1 MTRDLLRAAEKAA
14 ASVRK
19 KYKGGLH
26 TAVIL
31 GSGLGG
37 AAYPGNAIDIPYTA
51 IKGFPAPGV
60 KGHEG
65 ILKLADGKAFML
77 GRFHF
82 YEGQTPLQL
91 MLPVFMLHALGVNRL
106 IVTNAA
112 GSLRRRLRPGDIV
125 FIRDQI
131 NLLGVPLF
139 RGADNGSAGP
149 RFINMENAY
158 SQRLARAVKKLR
170 PRVRKQG
177 VYVCMPGP
185 QYETR
190 AEARMLRI
198 LGGDMVGMSTVPEVM
213 AARYLGMEVLGFS
226 CITNFAAGVGTK
238 PVDHEQVLRVSE
250 GITGRLRDI
259 LEAITALPQSETDD
273 RS

>member
-1 MTRDLLRAAEKAA
+1 MTRELLHAAKQAA
-14 ASVRK
+14 ASVKK
-19 KYKGGLH
+19 KYKDALY

-37 AAYPGNAIDIPYTA
+37 AVPVENAVTIPFA
-51 IKGFPAPGV
+51 DIKGFPTAGV

-65 ILKLADGKAFML
+65 ILKLAAGKAFML
-77 GRFHF
+77 GRFHY
-82 YEGQTPLQL
+82 YEGRTPEQL
-91 MLPVFMLHALGVNRL
+91 MLPVFMMHALGVKRL

-125 FIRDQI
+125 LIRDQL

-139 RGADNGSAGP
+139 RGTDGGSTGT
-149 RFINMENAY
+149 RFINMEHAY
-158 SQRLARAVKKLR
+158 SERLAGLVKKLR
-170 PRVRKQG
+170 LRVRKRG

-190 AEARMLRI
+190 AEAKMLRVM
-198 LGGDMVGMSTVPEVM
+198 GGDMVGMSTVPEVI

-226 CITNFAAGVGTK
+226 CITNFASGMGTL
-238 PVDHEQVLRVSE
+238 PIDHEQVLQVSE
-250 GITGRLRDI
+250 LMAGRLREI
-259 LEAITALPQSETDD
+259 LDKITIFLEKESDD
-273 RS
+273 R